1 MSGLERMPGL
11 EQMPGLERMSG
22 AERRSGLERM
32 PGAERRSGVNPA
44 EPQRPLLKVIAAAIG
59 LVALIVLGRIAGG
72 YIQGFTLWV
81 DGLGFWGP
89 AVFVFGYVI
98 AVVAFVPASLLTLG
112 AGAIFGIVHGVIYVF
127 IAATIGSCLAF
138 LVSRYLAR
146 SAIKKRLERRPKFA
160 AIDRAVEADGL
171 KITFLLRLTPVVP
184 FNLLNY
190 ALGLTRVRFADYAIA
205 SVGMLPGTLLY
216 VYSGKLA
223 GDVATLAGDPAV
235 ARGWSYYSVLAL
247 GLVATLAV
255 TMVITRSARRALAK
269 ATGE

>member
-1 MSGLERMPGL
+1 M
-11 EQMPGLERMSG
+11 
-22 AERRSGLERM
+22 
-32 PGAERRSGVNPA
+32 
-44 EPQRPLLKVIAAAIG
+44 G
-59 LVALIVLGRIAGG
+59 LVVLLVLGRAAGG
-72 YIQGFTLWV
+72 YIQGFALWV

-127 IAATIGSCLAF
+127 VAATVGSCLAF
-138 LVSRYLAR
+138 LVSRHLAR
-146 SAIKKRLERRPKFA
+146 SAVERKLEGKPKFA
-160 AIDRAVEADGL
+160 AIDRAVEAEGL
-171 KITFLLRLTPVVP
+171 KIVFLLRLTPVVP

-190 ALGLTRVRFADYAIA
+190 ALGLTRVRFADYGIA

-223 GDVATLAGDPAV
+223 GDVAALAGDPAV
-235 ARGWSYYSVLAL
+235 ARGWGYYSILLL
-247 GLVATLAV
+247 GLAATLAV
-255 TMVITRSARRALAK
+255 TMVVTRSARRALAE

>member
-1 MSGLERMPGL
+1 MSGL
-11 EQMPGLERMSG
+11 
-22 AERRSGLERM
+22 
-32 PGAERRSGVNPA
+32 ERRSGVNPA
-44 EPQRPLLKVIAAAIG
+44 EPQKPLLKVVAIAMG
-59 LVALIVLGRIAGG
+59 LVVLLVLGRAAGG
-72 YIQGFTLWV
+72 YVQDFAQWV

-98 AVVAFVPASLLTLG
+98 AVVAFVPASLLTMG
-112 AGAIFGIVHGVIYVF
+112 AGAIFGIVDGVIYVF
-127 IAATIGSCLAF
+127 VAATAGSCLAF

-146 SAIKKRLERRPKFA
+146 SAVERKLEGKPKFA
-160 AIDRAVEADGL
+160 AIDRAVAAEGL
-171 KITFLLRLTPVVP
+171 KIVFLLRLTPAVP

-190 ALGLTRVRFADYAIA
+190 ALGLTRVRFTDYGIA

-223 GDVATLAGDPAV
+223 GDVAALAGNPAA
-235 ARGWSYYSVLAL
+235 ARGWGYYSVLAL

-255 TMVITRSARRALAK
+255 TIVVTRSAKRALAE

>member
-1 MSGLERMPGL
+1 
-11 EQMPGLERMSG
+11 
-22 AERRSGLERM
+22 
-32 PGAERRSGVNPA
+32 VNPA
-44 EPQRPLLKVIAAAIG
+44 EPRRPLLKIIAGAVG
-59 LVALIVLGRIAGG
+59 LVVLVILGRTAGG
-72 YIQGFTLWV
+72 YIQPFAQWV

-89 AVFVFGYVI
+89 AAFVFGYAI

-127 IAATIGSCLAF
+127 VAATIGSCLAF

-146 SAIKKRLERRPKFA
+146 SAVEKKLEGKPKFS
-160 AIDRAVEADGL
+160 AIDRAVEAEGL
-171 KITFLLRLTPVVP
+171 KIVFLLRLTPAVP

-223 GDVATLAGDPAV
+223 GDVAAVAGNPAV
-235 ARGWSYYSVLAL
+235 ARGWGYYSILAL

-255 TMVITRSARRALAK
+255 TMVVTRSARRALAE

>member
-1 MSGLERMPGL
+1 MD
-11 EQMPGLERMSG
+11 
-22 AERRSGLERM
+22 
-32 PGAERRSGVNPA
+32 PA
-44 EPQRPLLKVIAAAIG
+44 EPQKPLLKIVAIVIALAV
-59 LVALIVLGRIAGG
+59 LLVLGRAAGG
-72 YIQGFTLWV
+72 YVQGFAQWV

-127 IAATIGSCLAF
+127 VAATVGSCLSF
-138 LVSRYLAR
+138 LISRYLAR
-146 SAIKKRLERRPKFA
+146 SAVERKLEGKPKFA
-160 AIDRAVEADGL
+160 AIDRAVEAEGL
-171 KITFLLRLTPVVP
+171 KVVFLLRLTPAVP

-190 ALGLTRVRFADYAIA
+190 ALGLTRVRFTDYAIA

-223 GDVATLAGDPAV
+223 GDVAALAGEPAV
-235 ARGWSYYSVLAL
+235 ARGWGYYSVLAL

-255 TMVITRSARRALAK
+255 TMVVTRSAKRALAE

>member
-1 MSGLERMPGL
+1 
-11 EQMPGLERMSG
+11 
-22 AERRSGLERM
+22 
-32 PGAERRSGVNPA
+32 VNPA
-44 EPQRPLLKVIAAAIG
+44 EPRSPLLKLVAVALA
-59 LVALIVLGRIAGG
+59 LVALVVLGRAAGA
-72 YIQGFTLWV
+72 YIQPFAQWV

-89 AVFVFGYVI
+89 AVFVLGYAI

-112 AGAIFGIVHGVIYVF
+112 AGAIFGIVDGVIYVF
-127 IAATIGSCLAF
+127 VAATIGSCLAF

-146 SAIKKRLERRPKFA
+146 SAVEKMLDGKPKFS
-160 AIDRAVEADGL
+160 AIDRAVKAEGL
-171 KITFLLRLTPVVP
+171 KIVFLLRLTPIVP

-190 ALGLTRVRFADYAIA
+190 ALGLTRVRFTDYAIA

-223 GDVATLAGDPAV
+223 GDIAAVAGNPAA
-235 ARGWSYYSVLAL
+235 ARGWGYYCVLAL

-255 TMVITRSARRALAK
+255 TMVVTRSARRALAE

>member
-1 MSGLERMPGL
+1 
-11 EQMPGLERMSG
+11 
-22 AERRSGLERM
+22 
-32 PGAERRSGVNPA
+32 VNPI
-44 EPQRPLLKVIAAAIG
+44 ESKSPLIKLGAGAIG
-59 LVALIVLGRIAGG
+59 LVALIALGRFAGG
-72 YIQGFTLWV
+72 YIQPFAQWV

-89 AVFVFGYVI
+89 AAFALGYVI

-112 AGAIFGIVHGVIYVF
+112 AGAIFGIVDGVIYVF
-127 IAATIGSCLAF
+127 VAATIGSCLAF

-146 SAIKKRLERRPKFA
+146 SAVEKKLEGKPKFA
-160 AIDRAVEADGL
+160 AIDRAVAADGL
-171 KITFLLRLTPVVP
+171 KIVFLLRLTPAVP

-223 GDVATLAGDPAV
+223 GDVATLAGNSAV
-235 ARGWSYYSVLAL
+235 ARGWGYYSLLAL
-247 GLVATLAV
+247 GLAATLAV
-255 TMVITRSARRALAK
+255 TVVVTRIARRALAE

>member
-1 MSGLERMPGL
+1 M
-11 EQMPGLERMSG
+11 
-22 AERRSGLERM
+22 
-32 PGAERRSGVNPA
+32 
-44 EPQRPLLKVIAAAIG
+44 
-59 LVALIVLGRIAGG
+59 ALIVLVVLGRAAGA
-72 YIQGFTLWV
+72 YIQPFAQWV

-89 AVFVFGYVI
+89 AAFVLGYAI

-112 AGAIFGIVHGVIYVF
+112 AGAIFGIAHGVIYVF
-127 IAATIGSCLAF
+127 VAATVGSCLAF

-146 SAIKKRLERRPKFA
+146 SAVERKLEGKPKFS
-160 AIDRAVEADGL
+160 AIDRAVEAEGL
-171 KITFLLRLTPVVP
+171 KIVFLLRLTPVVP

-223 GDVATLAGDPAV
+223 GDVAAVAGNPAV
-235 ARGWSYYSVLAL
+235 ARGWGYYSLLAL
-247 GLVATLAV
+247 GLAATLAV
-255 TMVITRSARRALAK
+255 TMVVTRSARRALAE

>member
-1 MSGLERMPGL
+1 
-11 EQMPGLERMSG
+11 
-22 AERRSGLERM
+22 
-32 PGAERRSGVNPA
+32 VDPA
-44 EPQRPLLKVIAAAIG
+44 EPQKPLLKILAIAIA
-59 LVALIVLGRIAGG
+59 LVVLLVLGRTAGG
-72 YIQGFTLWV
+72 YVQGFAQWV

-89 AVFVFGYVI
+89 AVFVLGYVI

-127 IAATIGSCLAF
+127 VAATVGSCLAF
-138 LVSRYLAR
+138 LVSRYVAR
-146 SAIKKRLERRPKFA
+146 SAVERKLEGKPKFA
-160 AIDRAVEADGL
+160 AIDRAVEAEGL
-171 KITFLLRLTPVVP
+171 KIVFLLRLTPAVP

-190 ALGLTRVRFADYAIA
+190 ALGLTRVRFTDYGIA

-223 GDVATLAGDPAV
+223 GDVAALAGDPAV
-235 ARGWSYYSVLAL
+235 ARGWGYYSVLAL

-255 TMVITRSARRALAK
+255 TMVVTRSAKRALAE

>member
-1 MSGLERMPGL
+1 M
-11 EQMPGLERMSG
+11 
-22 AERRSGLERM
+22 
-32 PGAERRSGVNPA
+32 NPA
-44 EPQRPLLKVIAAAIG
+44 EPKRPLLKVVAGAIG
-59 LVALIVLGRIAGG
+59 LVVLVVLGRTAGG
-72 YIQGFTLWV
+72 YIQPFAQWV

-89 AVFVFGYVI
+89 AVFVFGYAI

-127 IAATIGSCLAF
+127 VAATVGSCLAF

-146 SAIKKRLERRPKFA
+146 SAVEKKLVGKPKFA
-160 AIDRAVEADGL
+160 AIDRAVEAEGL
-171 KITFLLRLTPVVP
+171 KIVFLLRLTPAVP

-205 SVGMLPGTLLY
+205 SIGMLPGTLLY

-223 GDVATLAGDPAV
+223 GDVAAVAGNPAV
-235 ARGWSYYSVLAL
+235 ARGWGYYCILAL

-255 TMVITRSARRALAK
+255 TMVVTRSARRALAE

>member
-1 MSGLERMPGL
+1 
-11 EQMPGLERMSG
+11 
-22 AERRSGLERM
+22 
-32 PGAERRSGVNPA
+32 VNPA
-44 EPQRPLLKVIAAAIG
+44 EPRRPLLKVIAGAVG
-59 LVALIVLGRIAGG
+59 LVVLVILGRTAGG
-72 YIQGFTLWV
+72 YIQPFAQWV

-89 AVFVFGYVI
+89 AAFVFGYAI

-127 IAATIGSCLAF
+127 VAATIGSCLAF

-146 SAIKKRLERRPKFA
+146 SAVEKKLEGKPKFS
-160 AIDRAVEADGL
+160 AIDRAVEAEGL
-171 KITFLLRLTPVVP
+171 KIVFLLRLTPAVP

-223 GDVATLAGDPAV
+223 GDVAAVAGNPAV
-235 ARGWSYYSVLAL
+235 ARGWGYYSILAL

-255 TMVITRSARRALAK
+255 TMVVTRSARRALAE

>member
-1 MSGLERMPGL
+1 M
-11 EQMPGLERMSG
+11 
-22 AERRSGLERM
+22 
-32 PGAERRSGVNPA
+32 NPA
-44 EPQRPLLKVIAAAIG
+44 EPRRPLLKLVAAAMALVV
-59 LVALIVLGRIAGG
+59 LVALGRAAGG
-72 YIQGFTLWV
+72 YIQPFAQWV

-89 AVFVFGYVI
+89 AVFILGYAI

-127 IAATIGSCLAF
+127 VAATIGSCLAF

-146 SAIKKRLERRPKFA
+146 SAVEKKLEGKPKFS
-160 AIDRAVEADGL
+160 AIDRAVAAEGL
-171 KITFLLRLTPVVP
+171 KIVFLLRLTPAVP

-190 ALGLTRVRFADYAIA
+190 ALGLTRVQFTDYAIA

-223 GDVATLAGDPAV
+223 GDVATLAGNPAI
-235 ARGWSYYSVLAL
+235 ARGWGYYSLLAL
-247 GLVATLAV
+247 GLAATLAV
-255 TMVITRSARRALAK
+255 TMVVTRSARRALAE